1 MTQFDILLRQ
11 GLMDANLE
19 QYGRVLQNA
28 EDREPNFSPR
38 YLRERMRLL
47 ADPQNWEKRQ
57 ARPAPRRRRIPRGV
71 AVAIAVLLLITAAA
85 AVTVSLWVSYFGGLD
100 QRQQEIIGDME
111 LNGEKTEEPE
121 TWVEKTAA
129 LLPPPVEHD
138 GVTITPLRLLGAKN
152 KLYLALEIRAP
163 EGTVFSPED
172 RYELFDGMQVPE
184 ERRTEM
190 LGSSGSFAVLEAGT
204 REPNVLVGVA
214 EKTTSFDVGGCSY
227 VVRALY
233 RFTPDGEQE
242 TVFGGWDPE
251 TGPTD
256 SWEIPIPEDLNQD
269 QLLEPDVEG
278 LSMTDGGKT
287 MTLLSMSVSPLG
299 IWWKYRLE
307 GEDPWP
313 RVRVVLRMRD
323 GSEVEAAP
331 GQLTMGDMGS
341 GCTASIDFAKPV
353 DLSQAE
359 AVLWGD
365 VEIPLEQGPET

>member
-242 TVFGGWDPE
+242 TVFGGWNPE
-251 TGPTD
+251 AGPTD

-269 QLLEPDVEG
+269 ELLEPDVEG